1 MSILN
6 LQACVLFTVMNEITS
21 TPKKKIMLK
30 YFLDSFVKYI
40 RIYVMTLSSATF
52 EKLLFLS
59 LNT

>member
-1 MSILN
+1 
-6 LQACVLFTVMNEITS
+6 
-21 TPKKKIMLK
+21 MLK